1 MTKISPDVGKV
12 ISGARS
18 DCDVIVVINV
28 KKAMNDGLKFFF
40 SKNEVL
46 LCPGNDDGMIPVEYF
61 HRIYDRRT
69 GEEVVVKDEETG
81 EVLWP
86 VVPLA
91 SA

>member
-1 MTKISPDVGKV
+1 
-12 ISGARS
+12 
-18 DCDVIVVINV
+18 
-28 KKAMNDGLKFFF
+28 
-40 SKNEVL
+40 
-46 LCPGNDDGMIPVEYF
+46 MIPVEYF

>member
-1 MTKISPDVGKV
+1 MTQDPPDVGKV

-18 DCDVIVVINV
+18 TCDVIVVIDV
-28 KKAMNDGLKFFF
+28 KEAMKDGLKFFF

-46 LCPGNDDGMIPVEYF
+46 LSSGNDDGLIPVKYF
-61 HRIYDRRT
+61 HRVYDRRT
-69 GEEVVVKDEETG
+69 KEEVVVKDEETG

-91 SA
+91 SD